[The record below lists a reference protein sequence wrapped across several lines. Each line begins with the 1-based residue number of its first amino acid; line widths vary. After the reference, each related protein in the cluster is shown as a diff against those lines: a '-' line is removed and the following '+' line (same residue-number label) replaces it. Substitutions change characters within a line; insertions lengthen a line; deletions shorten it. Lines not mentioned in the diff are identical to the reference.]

1 MRIIFIL
8 ILILLSKESWSFTD
22 YKYLICEIDNPKD
35 KSISIDKKFLFF
47 KINKGE
53 YVEEIIKID
62 TSKEK
67 IDISKERYKNGFYT
81 FDDNSI
87 SFNERLF
94 FRKIKFNRKLDR
106 KSLKL
111 TTFNNGDFISNHNCL
126 VTNITDYQKKIFD
139 NITKLKEIWKNNYKD
154 NKINIKI
161 KIILMLNFI

>member
-8 ILILLSKESWSFTD
+8 ILIFLSNASWSFID
-22 YKYLICEIDNPKD
+22 YKYLICEIDKPKD
-35 KSISIDKKFLFF
+35 ENLSIDKRFLFF
-47 KINKGE
+47 TINKGE

-81 FDDNSI
+81 FNDNSI
-87 SFNERLF
+87 SFKERLF
-94 FRKIKFNRKLDR
+94 FRKIKLNRKLDR

-111 TTFNNGDFISNHNCL
+111 TTHNNDRFVAKHNCSISN
-126 VTNITDYQKKIFD
+126 IAEYQKKIFD

-154 NKINIKI
+154 NK
-161 KIILMLNFI
+161 L

>member
-8 ILILLSKESWSFTD
+8 ILIFLSKASWSFMD

-35 KSISIDKKFLFF
+35 ENLSIDKRFLFF
-47 KINKGE
+47 TINKGE

-67 IDISKERYKNGFYT
+67 IDISKEIYKNGVYNFN
-81 FDDNSI
+81 DNSI
-87 SFNERLF
+87 SFKESLF
-94 FRKIKFNRKLDR
+94 FRKIKLNRTLDR

-111 TTFNNGDFISNHNCL
+111 TTQNNDRFVSNHNCSI
-126 VTNITDYQKKIFD
+126 TNITDYKKKIIE

-154 NKINIKI
+154 NK
-161 KIILMLNFI
+161 M

>member
-8 ILILLSKESWSFTD
+8 TLIFLSKASWSFID

-35 KSISIDKKFLFF
+35 ENISIDKRFLFF
-47 KINKGE
+47 TINKGE

-87 SFNERLF
+87 SFKERLF
-94 FRKIKFNRKLDR
+94 FRKIKLNRKLDR

-111 TTFNNGDFISNHNCL
+111 TTYKNNEKFCNNHNCSI
-126 VTNITDYQKKIFD
+126 TNITDYQKKIFD
-139 NITKLKEIWKNNYKD
+139 NITKLKETWKNNYKD
-154 NKINIKI
+154 NK
-161 KIILMLNFI
+161 M

>member
-8 ILILLSKESWSFTD
+8 ILIFLSKASWSFID

-35 KSISIDKKFLFF
+35 ENLSIDKRFLFF
-47 KINKGE
+47 TINKGE

-87 SFNERLF
+87 SFKERLF
-94 FRKIKFNRKLDR
+94 FRKIKLNRKLDR

-111 TTFNNGDFISNHNCL
+111 TTHNNDRFVTNHNCSI
-126 VTNITDYQKKIFD
+126 TNIADYEKKIFD
-139 NITKLKEIWKNNYKD
+139 NITKLKELWKNNYKD
-154 NKINIKI
+154 NK
-161 KIILMLNFI
+161 M

>member
-8 ILILLSKESWSFTD
+8 ILIFLSKASWSFID

-35 KSISIDKKFLFF
+35 ENLSIDKRFLFF
-47 KINKGE
+47 TINKGE

-67 IDISKERYKNGFYT
+67 IDISKERYKNGLYT

-87 SFNERLF
+87 SFKERLF
-94 FRKIKFNRKLDR
+94 FRKIKLNRKLDR

-111 TTFNNGDFISNHNCL
+111 TTLNNNRFVSNHNCSI
-126 VTNITDYQKKIFD
+126 TNIADYKNKIFD
-139 NITKLKEIWKNNYKD
+139 NITKLKETWKNNYKD
-154 NKINIKI
+154 NK
-161 KIILMLNFI
+161 M

>member
-1 MRIIFIL
+1 MLLIF
-8 ILILLSKESWSFTD
+8 LSNASWSFVD

-35 KSISIDKKFLFF
+35 QNLSVDKRFLFF
-47 KINKGE
+47 TINKGE

-87 SFNERLF
+87 SFKERLF
-94 FRKIKFNRKLDR
+94 FRKIKLNRKLDR

-111 TTFNNGDFISNHNCL
+111 TTHNNDRFVTNHNCSI
-126 VTNITDYQKKIFD
+126 TNIADYEKKIFE

-154 NKINIKI
+154 NK
-161 KIILMLNFI
+161 M

>member
-8 ILILLSKESWSFTD
+8 ILIFLSKASWSFID

-35 KSISIDKKFLFF
+35 ENLSIDKRFLFF
-47 KINKGE
+47 TINKGE

-87 SFNERLF
+87 SFKERLF
-94 FRKIKFNRKLDR
+94 FRKIKLNRKLDR

-111 TTFNNGDFISNHNCL
+111 TTHNNDRFVTNHNCSI
-126 VTNITDYQKKIFD
+126 TNIADYEKKIFE

-154 NKINIKI
+154 NK
-161 KIILMLNFI
+161 M